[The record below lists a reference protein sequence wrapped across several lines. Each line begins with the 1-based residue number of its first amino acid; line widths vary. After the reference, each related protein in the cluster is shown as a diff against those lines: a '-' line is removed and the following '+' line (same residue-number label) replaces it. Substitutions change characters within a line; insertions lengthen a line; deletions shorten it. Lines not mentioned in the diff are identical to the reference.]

1 MHPIDQDYSASRG
14 RSTAAFG
21 LPGYSSLIDE
31 VAASRPESPS
41 LEAKNLLLVD
51 DEPSILSALKRLL
64 RRDGYTVRCAGSAEE
79 AFHILAEYPIDVIL
93 SDERMPEMN
102 GTDFL
107 AQVKDLYPHTVRLVL
122 SGYTEVESVT
132 EAINKGAIYKFLT
145 KPWDDEQLRANIRE
159 AFQRHDIEQQN
170 NRLKME
176 VEQKNAELVQLNH
189 ILEQRVSERNDRIQR
204 DNDFRQVMQE
214 LLDTLPVGILGVDQ
228 TGDLMLMNRLASEGL
243 NLGAGS
249 LIGCST
255 ESLPEPLS
263 QSINEFLQ
271 DLDQEP
277 FTRVLDCE
285 CGRVEVS
292 LSAMG
297 VFSKSKG
304 CAVTLKFLN

>member
-14 RSTAAFG
+14 RTAAAFG
-21 LPGYSSLIDE
+21 LGGYSS
-31 VAASRPESPS
+31 A

-51 DEPSILSALKRLL
+51 DESSIVSALKRVL
-64 RRDGYTVRCAGSAEE
+64 RRDGYTIHCAGSARD
-79 AFHILAEYPIDVIL
+79 AFRVLAEYPIDVIL

-122 SGYTEVESVT
+122 SGYTEVQSVT

-214 LLDTLPVGILGVDQ
+214 LLDTLPVGVLGVDQ
-228 TGDLMLMNRLASEGL
+228 TGDLMLMNRLAGEGL
-243 NLGAGS
+243 GLGPGS
-249 LIGCST
+249 LIGSSI
-255 ESLPEPLS
+255 ESLPEPLRLCVDR
-263 QSINEFLQ
+263 FLQ

-277 FTRVLDCE
+277 FVGMLDCE
-285 CGRVEVS
+285 SGRIEVS
-292 LSAMG
+292 IAAMG
-297 VFSKSKG
+297 VLSKSKG
-304 CAVTLKFLN
+304 CAVTLKFIS